1 MGKSE
6 NYYIENGIVEKLSG
20 DESVREDGSSY
31 SYEAMESLTNYL
43 LERTKHR
50 PLVGVICGSGM
61 GGLADM
67 LEDSESFPYNEIPG
81 FPTSTVAGHKGRLV
95 FGNLKGVPTV
105 CMQGRF
111 HVYEGYSLWK
121 CAMPVRVMKLIG
133 VKTLIVTNAAGGLNP
148 NFKIGDIML
157 IKDHINFPGFAGDN
171 PLRGR
176 NDERWGPRFPA
187 INNAYDLKLR
197 NLARGIANEL
207 GLGNFMRE
215 GVYAMVGGP
224 SYETV
229 SELRALRTLGADAV
243 GMSTAHEVIAAKHC
257 GLRVFGLS
265 LITNE
270 CVMDYDVQRSANHAE
285 VLDTSN
291 RRKADLEKLIT
302 NLVSQITH

>member
-1 MGKSE
+1 M
-6 NYYIENGIVEKLSG
+6 IEIKRGMTLDAESDG
-20 DESVREDGSSY
+20 SVREDGSMY
-31 SYEAMESLTNYL
+31 SYESMQSLTQYL
-43 LERTKHR
+43 LDRTKHR
-50 PLVGVICGSGM
+50 PSVGVICGSGM

-67 LEDSESFPYNEIPG
+67 LEDNESFAYNEIPG

-95 FGNLKGVPTV
+95 FGILNGVPTV

-133 VKTLIVTNAAGGLNP
+133 VKTLIVTNAAGGLNSD
-148 NFKIGDIML
+148 FRAGDIMI

-197 NLARGIANEL
+197 KIAREIAEDL
-207 GLGNFMRE
+207 GFGEHITE

-224 SYETV
+224 CYETV
-229 SELRALRTLGADAV
+229 SELRALKILGADAV

-270 CVMDYDVQRSANHAE
+270 CVMEYDVERSANHAE
-285 VLDTSN
+285 VLETSN

-302 NLVSQITH
+302 NLVARIQE

>member
-1 MGKSE
+1 MSIDAE
-6 NYYIENGIVEKLSG
+6 G
-20 DESVREDGSSY
+20 DGSVREDGSKY
-31 SYEAMESLTNYL
+31 TYESIQNMTSYL
-43 LERTKHR
+43 LKRTKHR

-67 LEDSESFPYNEIPG
+67 LEDKESFPYREIPG

-95 FGNLKGVPTV
+95 FGVLKGVVTV

-148 NFKIGDIML
+148 NFHVGDIMI

-187 INNAYDLKLR
+187 INNAYDRQLR
-197 NLARGIANEL
+197 NLTKEIAKDL
-207 GLGNFMRE
+207 GFSDFMQE

-265 LITNE
+265 LITNLA
-270 CVMDYDVQRSANHAE
+270 VMDYDVEKAANHSE
-285 VLDTSN
+285 VLETSA
-291 RRKADLEKLIT
+291 RRKTDLEKLVT
-302 NLVSQITH
+302 NLVAQINH

>member
-1 MGKSE
+1 M
-6 NYYIENGIVEKLSG
+6 IEIFRGVSIDAEG
-20 DESVREDGSSY
+20 DGSLREDGSKY
-31 SYEAMESLTNYL
+31 SYESIQEMTQFL
-43 LERTKHR
+43 LKRTKHR
-50 PLVGVICGSGM
+50 PMVGIICGSGM

-67 LEDSESFPYNEIPG
+67 LEDKEMFAYSDIPN
-81 FPTSTVAGHKGRLV
+81 FPTSTVPGHKGRLI
-95 FGNLKGVPTV
+95 FGVLKGVPTV

-133 VKTLIVTNAAGGLNP
+133 VQTLIVTNAAGGLNP
-148 NFKIGDIML
+148 DFSVGDVML

-187 INNAYDLKLR
+187 INNAYDQKLR
-197 NLARGIANEL
+197 NLARKIANEL
-207 GLGNFMRE
+207 GFGSAVQE

-229 SELRALRTLGADAV
+229 SELRALRVLGADAV

-265 LITNE
+265 LITNM
-270 CVMDYDVQRSANHAE
+270 CVMDYDVERSANHAE
-285 VLDTSN
+285 VLETSE
-291 RRKADLEKLIT
+291 RRKHDLEE
-302 NLVSQITH
+302 LVSRMVEKIGTV